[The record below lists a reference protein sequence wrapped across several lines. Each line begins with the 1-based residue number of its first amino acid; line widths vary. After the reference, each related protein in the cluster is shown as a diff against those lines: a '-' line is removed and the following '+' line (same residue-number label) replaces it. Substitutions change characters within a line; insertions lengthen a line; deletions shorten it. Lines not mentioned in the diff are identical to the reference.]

1 MIYLVIYMKLLNF
14 CLIGLGRASFR
25 FAFCRAFRYNFPM
38 ILHARA
44 SFRLRAFL
52 VRPIHPVLPAL
63 LAVLMFAPS
72 FGGPAPGA
80 QSLGAQTQ
88 GTQTTGAVKI
98 GVPVMERMEITYPE
112 VKDGAS
118 WIRSDTRFSG
128 LFAVTPEQFRRVLTD
143 FESYPTFIPRLVATK
158 VAWADAAAA
167 KVTQRYEINI
177 LGYRYP
183 TEYTLQLDMDYSRL
197 PSACTIAWSLI
208 QSDGSVGG
216 AQGQWQLDAVTLA
229 DGSPGSRV
237 VHSNV
242 SLVKRDFPLQVQVMR
257 MVAEKE
263 MSGMIQKAYE
273 ETLRRLR
280 S

>member
-1 MIYLVIYMKLLNF
+1 L
-14 CLIGLGRASFR
+14 
-25 FAFCRAFRYNFPM
+25 AFFM
-38 ILHARA
+38 L
-44 SFRLRAFL
+44 
-52 VRPIHPVLPAL
+52 
-63 LAVLMFAPS
+63 APS

-88 GTQTTGAVKI
+88 GTETQGSAKV
-98 GVPVMERMEITYPE
+98 GVPVMERLEITYPE

-128 LFAVTPEQFRRVLTD
+128 LFAVTPDQFRRVLTD
-143 FESYPTFIPRLVATK
+143 FEKYPDFIPRLVATK
-158 VAWADAAAA
+158 VVWENAAAA

-197 PSACTIAWSLI
+197 PESCTIAWNLI

-216 AQGQWQLDAVTLA
+216 AQGRWQLDGVALA

-237 VHSNV
+237 THSNV

-263 MSGMIQKAYE
+263 MSTMIQKAYGE
-273 ETLRRLR
+273 ALRRLK